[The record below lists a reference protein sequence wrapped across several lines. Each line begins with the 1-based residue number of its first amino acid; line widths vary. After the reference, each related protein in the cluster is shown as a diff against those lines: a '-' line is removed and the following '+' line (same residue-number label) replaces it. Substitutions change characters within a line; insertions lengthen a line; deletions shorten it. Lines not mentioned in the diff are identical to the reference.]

1 MVLRLYQFSLK
12 IKYLSFSVFHM
23 NTVKLNP
30 LIELSEAELSST
42 IEFTYPIFMFMILV
56 AAMTS
61 VNSQKIKKSCGT
73 DVLNIVLSK
82 PITFMK
88 LVSESGCA
96 TETVEKYVKN
106 HLTTNKIR
114 QKKGKFRIL
123 YSPVLTS
130 SHLEFYE
137 LMLNPT
143 IKAMVL
149 VLLKSKPL
157 SQIELVAITDKSNP
171 SVSRGL
177 KLLMDKKIIKRNYH
191 APFSTYYIPNKSNI
205 LSIFE
210 QTNPVLANNF
220 DQFDL
225 CYPKPTIFLSVFE

>member
-1 MVLRLYQFSLK
+1 
-12 IKYLSFSVFHM
+12 M
-23 NTVKLNP
+23 NTAKLNP
-30 LIELSEAELSST
+30 LIDLTELEFSSS
-42 IEFTYPIFMFMILV
+42 IEFTYPLFMFMILV
-56 AAMTS
+56 TAMTT
-61 VNSQKIKKSCGT
+61 VNTQKIKKTCRSN
-73 DVLNIVLSK
+73 VLNIVLSK

-96 TETVEKYVKN
+96 TETVEKYVRD
-106 HLTTNKIR
+106 HLSSNRIC

-123 YSPVLTS
+123 YSPLLKF

-143 IKAMVL
+143 IKALVL

-191 APFSTYYIPNKSNI
+191 APFSTYYIPNKLNI

-210 QTNPVLANNF
+210 QTNPLLANNF

-225 CYPKPTIFLSVFE
+225 CYPKPSIFLSVFE

>member
-1 MVLRLYQFSLK
+1 MITDLDIASNSCKDK
-12 IKYLSFSVFHM
+12 ILS
-23 NTVKLNP
+23 N
-30 LIELSEAELSST
+30 
-42 IEFTYPIFMFMILV
+42 ILF
-56 AAMTS
+56 
-61 VNSQKIKKSCGT
+61 
-73 DVLNIVLSK
+73 K

-88 LVSESGCA
+88 LVSESNCA
-96 TETVEKYVKN
+96 TETVEKYLSI
-106 HLTTNKIR
+106 HLTNGNIC

-123 YSPVLTS
+123 YSPELS
-130 SHLEFYE
+130 KLDLDFFE

-143 IKAMVL
+143 IKAIVL

-205 LSIFE
+205 LSIFR

-225 CYPKPTIFLSVFE
+225 CYPKPTIFLSVFD

>member
-1 MVLRLYQFSLK
+1 
-12 IKYLSFSVFHM
+12 M
-23 NTVKLNP
+23 NTAKLNP
-30 LIELSEAELSST
+30 IVDFAEVDLTSS
-42 IEFTYPIFMFMILV
+42 IEFTYPLFMVMILV
-56 AAMTS
+56 TAMITF
-61 VNSQKIKKSCGT
+61 NPQKIKKSCRAG
-73 DVLNIVLSK
+73 VLDIVLRK

-96 TETVEKYVKN
+96 TETVEKYGRD
-106 HLTTNKIR
+106 HLSSNRIC

-123 YSPVLTS
+123 YSPLLKF

-177 KLLMDKKIIKRNYH
+177 KLLIEKKIIKRNYH
-191 APFSTYYIPNKSNI
+191 APFSTYYITNKLNI
-205 LSIFE
+205 ISIFT
-210 QTNPVLANNF
+210 QTNPLLANNF

>member
-1 MVLRLYQFSLK
+1 M
-12 IKYLSFSVFHM
+12 
-23 NTVKLNP
+23 TVNSAKLNP
-30 LIELSEAELSST
+30 LIDLTELEFSSS
-42 IEFTYPIFMFMILV
+42 IEFTYPLFMFMILV
-56 AAMTS
+56 TAMTT
-61 VNSQKIKKSCGT
+61 VNTQKIKKTCRSN
-73 DVLNIVLSK
+73 VLNIVLSK

-96 TETVEKYVKN
+96 TETVEKYVRD
-106 HLTTNKIR
+106 HLSSNRIC

-123 YSPVLTS
+123 YSPLLKF

-143 IKAMVL
+143 IKALVL

-177 KLLMDKKIIKRNYH
+177 KLLIEKKIIKRNYH
-191 APFSTYYIPNKSNI
+191 APFSTYYITNKLNI
-205 LSIFE
+205 ISIFT
-210 QTNPVLANNF
+210 QTNPILANNF
-220 DQFDL
+220 NQFDL
-225 CYPKPTIFLSVFE
+225 CYPKPTIFLSIFE

>member
-1 MVLRLYQFSLK
+1 MFT
-12 IKYLSFSVFHM
+12 I
-23 NTVKLNP
+23 KLNP
-30 LIELSEAELSST
+30 LIDLSEVELSSS
-42 IEFTYPIFMFMILV
+42 IEFTYPIFMFLILV
-56 AAMTS
+56 SAMMS
-61 VNSQKIKKSCGT
+61 VNPQKIKKSCG
-73 DVLNIVLSK
+73 DSILNIVLNK

-96 TETVEKYVKN
+96 TETVEKYVKD
-106 HLTTNKIR
+106 HLNTNQIR

-191 APFSTYYIPNKSNI
+191 APFSTYYIPNKSHI
-205 LSIFE
+205 ISIFT

>member
-1 MVLRLYQFSLK
+1 
-12 IKYLSFSVFHM
+12 M
-23 NTVKLNP
+23 NTAKLNP
-30 LIELSEAELSST
+30 IVDFAEVDLTSS
-42 IEFTYPIFMFMILV
+42 IEFTYPLFMVMILV
-56 AAMTS
+56 TAMITF
-61 VNSQKIKKSCGT
+61 NPQKIKKSCGAG
-73 DVLNIVLSK
+73 VLDIVLSK

-96 TETVEKYVKN
+96 TETVEKYVKDHIN
-106 HLTTNKIR
+106 TNQIR

-123 YSPVLTS
+123 YSPLLTS
-130 SHLEFYE
+130 THLEFYE

-143 IKAMVL
+143 IKAVVL
-149 VLLKSKPL
+149 VMLKSKPL

-210 QTNPVLANNF
+210 QTNPILENNF